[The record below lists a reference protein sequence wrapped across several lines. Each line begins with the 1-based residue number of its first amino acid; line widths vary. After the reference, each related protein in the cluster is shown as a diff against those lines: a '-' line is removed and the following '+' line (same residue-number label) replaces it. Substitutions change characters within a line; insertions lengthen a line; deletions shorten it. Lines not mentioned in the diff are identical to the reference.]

1 MIINVFGSNVCF
13 ADSVYLSQARHTT
26 GHCRSDMILYVRL
39 EFRSILFYLAPKFVS
54 SWKRQ
59 VTNDVT
65 FLSVLND
72 HLAAEKGNLQAVNKL
87 IENASRPAELTP
99 RNKVTFCLFA
109 CTLNCALSS
118 SVAIAVV

>member
-1 MIINVFGSNVCF
+1 MGLLWVVPGFSSYKEPGQFCF
-13 ADSVYLSQARHTT
+13 
-26 GHCRSDMILYVRL
+26 I
-39 EFRSILFYLAPKFVS
+39 LAPKFVS

-65 FLSVLND
+65 SLSVLND

-87 IENASRPAELTP
+87 IENASRPAELRP

-118 SVAIAVV
+118 SIAIAVT